1 MQKNKL
7 DDVSIPNLPM
17 GNSIEPDPV
26 GTTQTNPNIGK
37 TICFLIFFQ
46 FETSVNIFIYL
57 YILCS

>member
-37 TICFLIFFQ
+37 TICFLIFF
-46 FETSVNIFIYL
+46 SIRNICQYIYIFV
-57 YILCS
+57 YFM